1 MANIH
6 AVTDS
11 KSGLGIRNRLRSA
24 GYGGLANFGNSLVRR
39 FTSHSLTPA
48 EEAELADLQNAL
60 VSPADSPM
68 TYLDALTLIIHK
80 VNNSAARH
88 DEPKESMIL
97 GRWIRQGATPCSGE
111 DECRLTRPYN
121 PAMME
126 RLYRLMGG
134 ESGTSQ
140 LAAYGLRDAVMQRL
154 RTPLP
159 RPMPP
164 SRSYTTGLPA
174 SAPVLP
180 TRSNTGDPEPLMGGR
195 RRTQR
200 RRRQQSR
207 RRQSRRKQSR
217 RN

>member
-1 MANIH
+1 MANVH

-11 KSGLGIRNRLRSA
+11 KLGGIRSFLRSK
-24 GYGGLANFGNSLVRR
+24 GFTGLANFGNSLVRK

-60 VSPADSPM
+60 VSPADSRM
-68 TYLDALTLIIHK
+68 THLDALTLIIHK
-80 VNNSAARH
+80 VHNGAVTHGES
-88 DEPKESMIL
+88 KESSIV
-97 GRWIRQGATPCSGE
+97 GRWINSGDTPCAGE
-111 DECRLTRPYN
+111 DECRLTRRYN
-121 PAMME
+121 PTRML

-140 LAAYGLRDAVMQRL
+140 LAAYGLASAVWQKL
-154 RTPLP
+154 RTPFS

-174 SAPVLP
+174 GAPMLP
-180 TRSNTGDPEPLMGGR
+180 TRSLTGDPEVPMGGR

-200 RRRQQSR
+200 RRRQSR
-207 RRQSRRKQSR
+207 RSRQNKRQSRR
-217 RN
+217 N